1 MIPPKRFTREYL
13 TEDSWLDQGHLP
25 SKLNISD
32 PDDFALLWD
41 LHPSTHSEVRMGSRM
56 VPIPRW
62 QQSYIRDYKF
72 SGNTA
77 KAEDLPE
84 ELEPYLKWADSLN
97 YGEFNQFLVNWY
109 EDGNHYIGPHADN
122 TRPLV
127 PDSPIITISI
137 CPSGTPRKFRIRNI
151 GDKEIVRD
159 VETTNG
165 LVLVMGGA
173 FQKEFKHEIVKIT
186 GKKAMEAGPR
196 ISITLRQFK

>member
-1 MIPPKRFTREYL
+1 MNVPKKFTRWSP
-13 TEDSWLDQGHLP
+13 TETSWLDQGYLP
-25 SKLNISD
+25 SDLNITE

-41 LHPSTHSEVRMGSRM
+41 LRPPEHSEVRMGAKI

-72 SGNTA
+72 SGSTA
-77 KAEDLPE
+77 KAKELPE
-84 ELEPYLKWADSLN
+84 ELEPYLTWANSLG

-109 EDGNHYIGPHADN
+109 EDGSHYIGAHADN

-127 PDSPIITISI
+127 RNSPIVTITIAS
-137 CPSGTPRKFRIRNI
+137 SGLPRKFRIRTM
-151 GDKEIVRD
+151 DKEIVRD

-165 LVLVMGGA
+165 LVLVMGGT
-173 FQKEFKHEIVKIT
+173 FQKEFKHEIVKIS
-186 GKKAMEAGPR
+186 GEKASRVGPR